1 MGEAMGEAIVVNL
14 FLTARVLLVGGF
26 LLILPRITRKGLL
39 FGTYVGEA
47 SVDREAARRLLSEWS
62 RGCVFLMV
70 LSLLIGY
77 VISLAGM
84 PVVGNLTGTSILL
97 LGALIL
103 YLRIYPR
110 ARALAPPAADRQAHT
125 SVAPLVGGE
134 PMGKGFAKLA
144 LGICLLM
151 SVVTFV
157 YAIVSSEGSWS
168 DTSFVTMVFVP
179 SLNLLFSPFL
189 ALIALL
195 TADAKL
201 SVRGGP
207 GGRSIEAQRAFRAA
221 LTRIT
226 GWTALLACVFMTVL
240 SVQIIR
246 MRLSG
251 VGSFRTGDWL
261 MMGFMA
267 AVLLVFLVFI
277 LVNLIRIVKEYGQG
291 GALMETGTA
300 EAPLTNGLADN
311 THWFGGLF
319 YVDRKDPSVMV
330 EKRFGLGY
338 TFNYGNW
345 KTVLLV
351 GTFLVATLGLIA
363 IALFVTLI

>member
-1 MGEAMGEAIVVNL
+1 MGEAIVVNIA
-14 FLTARVLLVGGF
+14 LTVRVLLVGGF

-47 SVDREAARRLLSEWS
+47 PADRDAARLILSEWS

-70 LSLLIGY
+70 LSLFVGY
-77 VISLAGM
+77 AMSLAGM

-97 LGALIL
+97 IGALVL

-110 ARALAPPAADRQAHT
+110 ARALAPPAADRQAHI

-134 PMGKGFAKLA
+134 PTGKGFAKLS
-144 LGICLLM
+144 LSICLAM

-157 YAIVSSEGSWS
+157 YAIVNSEGSWS
-168 DTSFVTMVFVP
+168 DTSFFLMVFVP
-179 SLNLLFSPFL
+179 GMNLVISPFF
-189 ALIALL
+189 AIMALL

-207 GGRSIEAQRAFRAA
+207 GGRSIEAQHAFRTAYA
-221 LTRIT
+221 RLM
-226 GWTALLACVFMTVL
+226 GWMALLLVVSMTVL

-251 VGSFRTGDWL
+251 AGSFSTSDFL
-261 MMGFMA
+261 IMGFMG
-267 AVLLVFLVFI
+267 AVILVFS
-277 LVNLIRIVKEYGQG
+277 LVNLIRLVKRFGQG
-291 GALMETGTA
+291 GALMETDTA

-319 YVDRKDPSVMV
+319 FVDRMDPSIMV

-345 KTVLLV
+345 KAVLLV
-351 GTFLVATLGLIA
+351 GIFSGLTIGLIA
-363 IALFVTLI
+363 YALFVALI

>member
-1 MGEAMGEAIVVNL
+1 MGEAIVVCL
-14 FLTARVLLVGGF
+14 ILTFRVLLVGGF
-26 LLILPRITRKGLL
+26 LLILPRISRKGLL
-39 FGTYVGEA
+39 FGTYVGEG
-47 SVDREAARRLLSEWS
+47 STDRETVRLLLSDWS
-62 RGCVFLMV
+62 RGCVYVMV
-70 LSLLIGY
+70 SSLFVGY
-77 VISLAGM
+77 VLSLAGM
-84 PVVGNLTGTSILL
+84 PLVGNLTGTSVLL
-97 LGALIL
+97 IGALVL

-110 ARALAPPAADRQAHT
+110 ARALASPAADRQAHT

-134 PMGKGFAKLA
+134 PTGIGFAKLA

-157 YAIVSSEGSWS
+157 YAIYNAEGSWS
-168 DTSFVTMVFVP
+168 DTSFVPTVIVP
-179 SLNLLFSPFL
+179 GMNLLFSPFL
-189 ALIALL
+189 ALIAVL

-207 GGRSIEAQRAFRAA
+207 GGRSIEAQRAFRTAS
-221 LTRIT
+221 TRIMS
-226 GWTALLACVFMTVL
+226 WMALLVCVFMTVL

-251 VGSFRTGDWL
+251 VGTFKPGDL
-261 MMGFMA
+261 LILGFMA
-267 AVLLVFLVFI
+267 AAIVVFALVC
-277 LVNLIRIVKEYGQG
+277 LIRFVKKFGQG
-291 GALMETGTA
+291 GALMETDTA

-319 YVDRKDPSVMV
+319 FVDRMDPSIMV

-345 KTVLLV
+345 KAVLLV
-351 GTFLVATLGLIA
+351 GTFFGLTIGLITY
-363 IALFVTLI
+363 ALFVALT